1 MVGVETVQ
9 PYGKPVSN
17 RLDTSV
23 SKVAAFKIDLPD
35 RNTVWD
41 NTVAFTLDGAFM
53 TKEVLAQFIAKG
65 YAKLQFAVYR
75 EFDMEGA
82 TWENGMGM
90 RTIDF
95 DKMRKNNAS
104 VNDKDTA
111 KSNYTVVSLERGTNV
126 WHEVEYSLADLLE
139 FYDVLFAANT
149 PYFLCEAGNYHSTA
163 GAFYISALS
172 FSK

>member
-1 MVGVETVQ
+1 
-9 PYGKPVSN
+9 
-17 RLDTSV
+17 
-23 SKVAAFKIDLPD
+23 
-35 RNTVWD
+35 
-41 NTVAFTLDGAFM
+41 
-53 TKEVLAQFIAKG
+53 
-65 YAKLQFAVYR
+65 
-75 EFDMEGA
+75 
-82 TWENGMGM
+82 M

-95 DKMRKNNAS
+95 DKMRENNAS

-111 KSNYTVVSLERGTNV
+111 KSNYTAVTVTRGTNV

-163 GAFYISALS
+163 GAFYISAFS